1 MWLKIHADYLAVL
14 LLTFKHQAL
23 PSKVSE
29 IIIKTGEEATDSDIA
44 ATICDGAGV
53 CCQTNALD
61 NSGIN
66 DFESGQT
73 DFFKG
78 RQLLGDCSTNDLDA
92 QKSNWTVKLGHSNG
106 FLRLSDWSVDWVE
119 IKTDSPKITFRCNV
133 SALLDPKLSDA
144 VRSTTR
150 LGKDDKTS
158 IGSNC
163 QTTDLTIHSGPKQRN
178 TPGQDISSS
187 GEGGTLKQLKK
198 LRVPLISAALFVVA
212 ICIIVVIIWKT
223 RCQGRITTQ
232 AKEVDNNPVYGLY
245 YSSGGERIDEG
256 VTEVVDENSDYYGR

>member
-163 QTTDLTIHSGPKQRN
+163 QTT
-178 TPGQDISSS
+178 